1 MEPRLSLCTLG
12 SSPAF
17 SRHCQQC
24 LCDGAGEAE
33 ACQVAAAQS
42 GRHSSE
48 AAAGQPE
55 SLAGCGPPQ
64 MPQASRPHA
73 SAVKAPAQPQASC
86 LSQVLR
92 LLLSCTLSTGA
103 ADEAHARLLE
113 PAYHHLC
120 VLHLY
125 TAYNITGTLH
135 LQVTHRQPRH
145 HRRITPSCNSLST
158 SACPVSSP
166 DTVSCFFD
174 CKVHCQQHV
183 AEIAMPTK
191 PLQDLECQQ
200 KLQNLEC
207 QRNHFGNWSARQNHC
222 RKWLPATRCS
232 NWDGG
237 AGGMQHGRSGARPWR
252 GSGSASLASA
262 SPSACSSSGTGKAL
276 MMMFRSLL

>member
-1 MEPRLSLCTLG
+1 MCR
-12 SSPAF
+12 
-17 SRHCQQC
+17 CQQC

-33 ACQVAAAQS
+33 ARQVAAVQS
-42 GRHSSE
+42 ERHSSE

-125 TAYNITGTLH
+125 TAYT
-135 LQVTHRQPRH
+135 
-145 HRRITPSCNSLST
+145 
-158 SACPVSSP
+158 
-166 DTVSCFFD
+166 
-174 CKVHCQQHV
+174 
-183 AEIAMPTK
+183 
-191 PLQDLECQQ
+191 
-200 KLQNLEC
+200 
-207 QRNHFGNWSARQNHC
+207 
-222 RKWLPATRCS
+222 
-232 NWDGG
+232 
-237 AGGMQHGRSGARPWR
+237 
-252 GSGSASLASA
+252 SLAQGLT
-262 SPSACSSSGTGKAL
+262 CK
-276 MMMFRSLL
+276 